1 MLLDRSCL
9 PPTDSMISYED
20 MVMGELEQMRT
31 ELNAE
36 REYRTALQFESSRV
50 LESKLSLPVL
60 SLGQIVRPSGR

>member
-1 MLLDRSCL
+1 
-9 PPTDSMISYED
+9 
-20 MVMGELEQMRT
+20 MGELEQMRT

>member
-1 MLLDRSCL
+1 
-9 PPTDSMISYED
+9 MISYED

-60 SLGQIVRPSGR
+60 SLGQIVRLSGR